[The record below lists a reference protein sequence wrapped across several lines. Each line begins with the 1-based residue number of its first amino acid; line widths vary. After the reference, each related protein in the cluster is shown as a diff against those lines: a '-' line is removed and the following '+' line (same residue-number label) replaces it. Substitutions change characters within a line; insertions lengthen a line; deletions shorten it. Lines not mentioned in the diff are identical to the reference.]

1 MGQSATS
8 GSLRFSVNDLN
19 PEDLPPDSL
28 DDPDVLVET
37 TNRALSLARGSSL
50 MHASGQSAP
59 GFEIPVTKEMEEA
72 ICNKWK
78 LILGQFR
85 NLRVYLL

>member
-1 MGQSATS
+1 MGQSSTS
-8 GSLRFSVNDLN
+8 GSLRFTVNDLN

-37 TNRALSLARGSSL
+37 TNRALSLRRSSL

-78 LILGQFR
+78 LILGLFIIF
-85 NLRVYLL
+85 Y